1 MASNKN
7 EFLKP
12 VEVQHEFGLKVRM
25 LSYFRECSMDEGVL
39 RGPNFLKDGEV
50 VLYKREW
57 IENYIAEKQPFC
69 ISTSKQTEQSQQL
82 NTKSA
87 TIHKL
92 QK

>member
-25 LSYFRECSMDEGVL
+25 LSYFIECSMDEGNL

-57 IENYIAEKQPFC
+57 IENYIAEKQQFC
-69 ISTSKQTEQSQQL
+69 ISTSKQTKQSQQP

-87 TIHKL
+87 SIHKF

>member
-1 MASNKN
+1 MSK
-7 EFLKP
+7 KP
-12 VEVQHEFGLKVRM
+12 VWIAGIARGHN
-25 LSYFRECSMDEGVL
+25 SGVCL
-39 RGPNFLKDGEV
+39 LKDGEV

-69 ISTSKQTEQSQQL
+69 ISTSKQTKQSQQP